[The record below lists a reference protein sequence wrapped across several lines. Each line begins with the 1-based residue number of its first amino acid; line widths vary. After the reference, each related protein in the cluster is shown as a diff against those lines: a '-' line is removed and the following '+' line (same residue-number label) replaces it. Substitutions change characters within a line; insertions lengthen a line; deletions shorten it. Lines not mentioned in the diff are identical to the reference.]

1 MGTEPGVVTMPSRV
15 DVGTSAD
22 VRAEL
27 HAALDAGDGDLVLDL
42 SAVEL
47 VDAAGLGV
55 LVGVRRRA
63 ANDGRAVVLRST
75 PPRVRRLL
83 AATRLARLFV
93 LDDDTAA
100 VDGVPAVG

>member
-15 DVGTSAD
+15 DVSASAE
-22 VRAEL
+22 VRAAL
-27 HAALDAGDGDLVLDL
+27 HAALDTTEGDLVVDL
-42 SAVEL
+42 AAVEL

-63 ANDGRAVVLRST
+63 ANDDRAVVLRST

-83 AATRLARLFV
+83 GATRLARLFV
-93 LDDDTAA
+93 LEDDPAA
-100 VDGVPAVG
+100 VPGVPAVS